1 LALIN
6 FEISNIFSA
15 GNERMDSAAKLTSE
29 DWHLDANC
37 ANFEHHRDFFTK
49 IYEINQV
56 SFEFVQGA
64 NKCSILSGTF
74 TTTK

>member
-1 LALIN
+1 
-6 FEISNIFSA
+6 
-15 GNERMDSAAKLTSE
+15 MDSAAKLTSE

-56 SFEFVQGA
+56 GSEFGA
-64 NKCSILSGTF
+64 F
-74 TTTK
+74 FARYDQ